1 VLIKKWPRR
10 HHGQKSQRHP
20 AESDVDSVFE
30 VLEDEADEPCR
41 NLYSSVSFIAVK
53 RGGGGTNAGEDEEEC
68 GELLGE
74 ALTFEV
80 LGHKLV

>member
-1 VLIKKWPRR
+1 
-10 HHGQKSQRHP
+10 
-20 AESDVDSVFE
+20 
-30 VLEDEADEPCR
+30 LEDEADEPCR

-53 RGGGGTNAGEDEEEC
+53 RGGGGTNAGDDEEEC